1 MDDHEDGP
9 GICGATVLR
18 RMGRRQCT
26 GGTLGSCM
34 PVLLDQGSRSA
45 SGGGPRLPRYAD
57 RPYFSVCLAHRK
69 GGVGK
74 TTSTWYLGRELERV
88 GRRVLLRD
96 LDPQQGLT
104 DIVRDLGGKDGV
116 FSRRLALV
124 QEGQPLPWIPDV
136 ELIDTP
142 PSLDESLPGVNR
154 ADAIIIPAVPEHQ
167 AVRAL
172 ERMLR
177 VIDRTRQE
185 HPFLQPLG
193 ILPIRVRPR
202 WALHTQFLASIQEL
216 AAEFDYPVLPAVPE
230 SQDVL
235 RYSLR
240 GRYWKPV
247 ADRILA
253 AMARQAGARA

>member
-1 MDDHEDGP
+1 
-9 GICGATVLR
+9 
-18 RMGRRQCT
+18 
-26 GGTLGSCM
+26 M
-34 PVLLDQGSRSA
+34 PTLLDRNPRTA
-45 SGGGPRLPRYAD
+45 SSGGPRLPRYAEH
-57 RPYFSVCLAHRK
+57 PYFSVCLAHRK

-74 TTSTWYLGRELERV
+74 TTSTWYVGRELERA
-88 GRRVLLRD
+88 GKRVLLRD

-104 DIVRDLGGKDGV
+104 DIVRDLGGQDGA
-116 FSRRLALV
+116 FSSRLVLV
-124 QEGQPLPWIPDV
+124 PEGQPLPWPPDV

-142 PSLDESLPGVNR
+142 PSLDDSLPGVNR

-177 VIDRTRQE
+177 VIGRTRHA

-193 ILPIRVRPR
+193 ILPVRVRPR
-202 WALHTQFLASIQEL
+202 WALHMQFLTSIEEL
-216 AAEFDYPVLPAVPE
+216 ASEFGYPVLPAVPE

-253 AMARQAGARA
+253 AMAQHAVSHG